1 MRESETRLYKIWVGI
16 KVRCYN
22 EKSTSYP
29 RYGGKGIRMCDE
41 WQAFKPFKEWATD
54 AGYDDK
60 LTIERKDSKLDYYPA
75 NCEWATY
82 YEQNRNK
89 SNNRLT
95 ANDIPV
101 IRMMVNEGMTQVDV
115 AKTFGCLVQSINYIV
130 HGKQWADC

>member
-29 RYGGKGIRMCDE
+29 RYGSKGIRMCDE